1 MADKKEKIE
10 EKRKRS
16 GGEKVVLTLRQMLNC
31 EKSLRNLS
39 ESGLRKLGPFR
50 VAKAYKKIFSNTE
63 TYREERN
70 KFFRDNGAVQS
81 IIGDQIVWKWDDQ
94 DDPRIATTTELILE
108 YDVANLDKEIEMTG
122 ILCLAYEEFLDSMPP
137 VDGDDS
143 RDVKVVTPKLLVD
156 LDWLIMEPVEDT
168 EEE

>member
-1 MADKKEKIE
+1 MADKKEKTE

-16 GGEKVVLTLRQMLNC
+16 GGEKVTLTLRQMLNC
-31 EKSLRNLS
+31 EISLRDLS
-39 ESGLRKLGPFR
+39 QSGLRKLGPFR

-81 IIGDQIVWKWDDQ
+81 IIGDQIVWKWEDQ
-94 DDPRIATTTELILE
+94 DDPRIATTTKLVLE
-108 YDVANLDKEIEMTG
+108 YDKANLDVDVEMTG
-122 ILCLAYEEFLDSMPP
+122 ILCLEYDEFLDSMPP

-143 RDVKVVTPKLLVD
+143 RDAKVVTPKLLVD
-156 LDWLIMEPVEDT
+156 LDWLILEPEENT